1 MPSTPSG
8 RNPRPLKRRVKTA
21 RGRSAS
27 STRWLERHLNDPYVH
42 RARAEGYRSRA
53 AYKLIEIDDRH
64 RFLKRGARVVD
75 LGAAP
80 GGWSQVAAERVGASP
95 ARPLVVA
102 LDRLD
107 IAPLAGVVVLS
118 KDFLDADAPAA
129 IAAALGELAAA
140 GAPAHD
146 GTQADDVAAVDDG
159 AQTGTAAAG
168 DTPTRGAENS
178 DAPTGGAEDGDAA
191 EDGARPSGAAAGS
204 GAQRL
209 VSVVLSDLA
218 APTTG
223 HRQTDHL
230 RVMALCEMALDIALT
245 VLAPGGVFLAKVL
258 RGGAEGALLIRL
270 KRHFATVR
278 HVKPSSSR
286 ADSAEMY
293 VLARGFEG

>member
-107 IAPLAGVVVLS
+107 IAPLAGVVVLG

-146 GTQADDVAAVDDG
+146 GTQADDVAAAADD
-159 AQTGTAAAG
+159 ATA
-168 DTPTRGAENS
+168 DD

-230 RVMALCEMALDIALT
+230 RTMQLCEAALDFAEDM
-245 VLAPGGVFLAKVL
+245 LAPGGTLLAKVFQ
-258 RGGAEGALLIRL
+258 GGTEGALLARL
-270 KRHFATVR
+270 RARFKTVR
-278 HVKPSSSR
+278 HVKPGASR
-286 ADSAEMY
+286 AASPELY
-293 VLARGFEG
+293 VLATGFTRKPSV